1 MYLQNKLNEGH
12 FCYSSWSFKWTK
24 TDKYKLHHG
33 VRKEDDFDL
42 EIIWEKKKENEQE
55 PEVIKQ

>member
-42 EIIWEKKKENEQE
+42 EII
-55 PEVIKQ
+55 